1 MGNIPG
7 LYLVIKFDKWAD
19 CAKYGVSVSE
29 DLVQVLSET
38 KAALNA
44 RTLERDSA
52 LKKLDEK
59 VAELGAAQSDLAETN
74 TQLELASKSLE
85 SNQNDLKQ
93 TRELLS
99 ESNVALLDKKR
110 EAKEAAKR
118 LEAQVEENRVSR
130 MSVRDSKVELQS
142 RNADL
147 VERTA
152 QLASSALELSRIT
165 AELVILNEHAESKT
179 VELERRNLQ
188 LSRTNEE
195 LNQLLQQRDDFVA
208 SLTHDL
214 KNPLIGVNRI
224 LEAILA
230 GTVSLED
237 QNTLLKQ
244 IHSSNNFMLH
254 MIWNMLDTYKH
265 HSGALVPQLKQV
277 NLVALLHAI
286 LEEFSFHMA
295 SKNQSAKL
303 EIPASFPDV
312 QADMVLLRRALFNL
326 IDNAIKFTPEGG
338 SIEVFGEFDS
348 ATVRLSVRDSG
359 KGIPYEQRE
368 KLFSQFWQG
377 RRGVENQIGTGL
389 GLYLTKN
396 IVDLHGGNLECSSVD
411 GAGATFCILLP
422 RKTTS
427 REVVRSDSK
436 LN

>member
-1 MGNIPG
+1 M
-7 LYLVIKFDKWAD
+7 
-19 CAKYGVSVSE
+19 SE
-29 DLVQVLSET
+29 DLVKVLSET

-52 LKKLDEK
+52 LKELDERA
-59 VAELGAAQSDLAETN
+59 AELGAAQSDLAETN
-74 TQLELASKSLE
+74 TQLELASKTLE
-85 SNQNDLKQ
+85 SSQDDLKQ

-99 ESNVALLDKKR
+99 ESNVALLHKKR

-130 MSVRDSKVELQS
+130 VAVQDSKIELQS

-188 LSRTNEE
+188 LSQTNEE
-195 LNQLLQQRDDFVA
+195 LSKLLQQRDDFVA

-230 GTVSLED
+230 GAVSLED
-237 QNTLLKQ
+237 QKSLLKQ

-254 MIWNMLDTYKH
+254 MIWNLLDTYKH

-286 LEEFSFHMA
+286 LEEFSFHMS

-303 EIPASFPDV
+303 QIPASFPDV
-312 QADMVLLRRALFNL
+312 PADMILLRRALFNL

-359 KGIPYEQRE
+359 KGIPFQQRE

-396 IVDLHGGNLECSSVD
+396 IIDLHGGTLECSSVD
-411 GAGATFCILLP
+411 GAGATFSILLP

-427 REVVRSDSK
+427 RDVVLSDSK
-436 LN
+436 LK